1 MFDYVSAVVGGG
13 WWGAATPTLERGI
26 WISRM
31 RDQWMWTE
39 AVCVYRWIDEAGRMM
54 TTGWEESVVQNIN
67 SVATVI
73 SPYQRTTEVTNN
85 IFQYCF
91 CCFYMSPEPSRMNPF
106 PKENFVIQNRGRMR
120 FGCAIFNFSSAETK
134 LWMTWHEKVKF
145 ELLSVT
151 SIQRSKISG
160 AFNKRDPPNTIC
172 RCTIMKIWRLYG
184 CLRCH
189 YLSLKWQ
196 LPRLFRVAG

>member
-1 MFDYVSAVVGGG
+1 MVGCRNPNPRTWHMNQQDAGSVDVNRGG
-13 WWGAATPTLERGI
+13 VCLQMDWWGWTDDDDGVRWEVRG
-26 WISRM
+26 
-31 RDQWMWTE
+31 
-39 AVCVYRWIDEAGRMM
+39 
-54 TTGWEESVVQNIN
+54 ESVVQNIN

-120 FGCAIFNFSSAETK
+120 FGCAIYNFSSAETK
-134 LWMTWHEKVKF
+134 LWMTGHEKVKF

-160 AFNKRDPPNTIC
+160 AFNKRDTPN
-172 RCTIMKIWRLYG
+172 
-184 CLRCH
+184 
-189 YLSLKWQ
+189 
-196 LPRLFRVAG
+196 LFAGAQ